1 MQGEMR
7 SQEMEGPLTA
17 RAHAKDKKRLTW
29 WKRFAH
35 KTFFSVWIQRII
47 PARQNPAIKPF
58 KWWTTSSTSTHYNHT
73 ATIM

>member
-7 SQEMEGPLTA
+7 SQDMEGPLNA

-35 KTFFSVWIQRII
+35 KTFFIQFG
-47 PARQNPAIKPF
+47 F
-58 KWWTTSSTSTHYNHT
+58 KESFQPGKNQQSSHLN
-73 ATIM
+73 